1 MCKLFPPSFCAIGS
15 PFPSNTAAQFLQYLA
30 LTPTYINILNVYA
43 FCNTHDISWGTKGD
57 DKAPKLDSINIKPDG
72 KVDVT
77 IPKDDGD
84 LNSQY
89 EAEMRKF
96 ADKAP
101 KVKKEISASDK
112 QADYYND
119 FRSSVVLAWMFT
131 NFGLCALVLST
142 AGLNR
147 VEVGSSDV
155 QRSTIYMNVVLWS
168 VAALSAF
175 RFCGAVW
182 FLIVRRVSLASP
194 FFRHIFTSTRA
205 SLRHFANGPF
215 QYSSEASK
223 VFAAARREYWVFF
236 KPGYL
241 IGKPSFIMYSYL
253 FVHVIASDEV

>member
-1 MCKLFPPSFCAIGS
+1 MVCHLILVLRSIALVHLRKWFLPNSGGTSS
-15 PFPSNTAAQFLQYLA
+15 PLPSNIAAQFLQYLA

-57 DKAPKLDSINIKPDG
+57 DKAPKLDSINSKPDG

-96 ADKAP
+96 VDKAP
-101 KVKKEISASDK
+101 KVKKEVSASDR

-119 FRSSVVLAWMFT
+119 FRSFVVLAWMLT
-131 NFGLCALVLST
+131 NFGLCAIVLST
-142 AGLNR
+142 AGLER
-147 VEVGSSDV
+147 VEVGATDS

-182 FLIVRRVSLASP
+182 FLIVRRVSLASSHLASRFRSKMRHLANDP
-194 FFRHIFTSTRA
+194 FSTQFR
-205 SLRHFANGPF
+205 G
-215 QYSSEASK
+215 
-223 VFAAARREYWVFF
+223 V
-236 KPGYL
+236 
-241 IGKPSFIMYSYL
+241 
-253 FVHVIASDEV
+253 

>member
-1 MCKLFPPSFCAIGS
+1 MVCYLILVLRSITHVHFCKLFIPSACATSS
-15 PFPSNTAAQFLQYLA
+15 PLRSNAAAQFLQYLA

-57 DKAPKLDSINIKPDG
+57 DKKPKLDSINIKPDG

-96 ADKAP
+96 VNKET
-101 KVKKEISASDK
+101 KVKKEVTPSER

-119 FRSSVVLAWMFT
+119 FRSFVVLAWMFT

-142 AGLNR
+142 AGLER
-147 VEVGSSDV
+147 VHVGTDES

-175 RFCGAVW
+175 RFCGSVW
-182 FLIVRRVSLASP
+182 FLVVRRVRLPSSLFLGTTPSKLIKLW
-194 FFRHIFTSTRA
+194 H
-205 SLRHFANGPF
+205 LANNLF
-215 QYSSEASK
+215 KCSFEASK
-223 VFAAARREYWVFF
+223 VSL
-236 KPGYL
+236 PLGL
-241 IGKPSFIMYSYL
+241 
-253 FVHVIASDEV
+253 SDEPSLSPGVSF

>member
-1 MCKLFPPSFCAIGS
+1 MVCHFILVLRSFALVHLCKLLLPNSSTSSS
-15 PFPSNTAAQFLQYLA
+15 PLPSNTAAQFLQYLA

-43 FCNTHDISWGTKGD
+43 FCNTHDISWGTRGD

-96 ADKAP
+96 VDKAP
-101 KVKKEISASDK
+101 KVPKQVSPSDR

-142 AGLNR
+142 AGLER
-147 VEVGSSDV
+147 VVVGTNEL

-182 FLIVRRVSLASP
+182 FLIVRRVSLAS
-194 FFRHIFTSTRA
+194 F
-205 SLRHFANGPF
+205 
-215 QYSSEASK
+215 
-223 VFAAARREYWVFF
+223 
-236 KPGYL
+236 
-241 IGKPSFIMYSYL
+241 L
-253 FVHVIASDEV
+253 F

>member
-1 MCKLFPPSFCAIGS
+1 MVCHFILVLRSFALVHLCKLFLPKSSTSSS
-15 PFPSNTAAQFLQYLA
+15 PLPSNNAAQFLQYLA

-101 KVKKEISASDK
+101 KVPKQVSASDR

-119 FRSSVVLAWMFT
+119 FRSFVVLAWMFT

-142 AGLNR
+142 AGLER
-147 VEVGSSDV
+147 VVVGTDES

-182 FLIVRRVSLASP
+182 FLIVRRVSLAS
-194 FFRHIFTSTRA
+194 
-205 SLRHFANGPF
+205 SLF
-215 QYSSEASK
+215 
-223 VFAAARREYWVFF
+223 
-236 KPGYL
+236 
-241 IGKPSFIMYSYL
+241 
-253 FVHVIASDEV
+253 

>member
-1 MCKLFPPSFCAIGS
+1 M
-15 PFPSNTAAQFLQYLA
+15 
-30 LTPTYINILNVYA
+30 YA

-57 DKAPKLDSINIKPDG
+57 DKAPKLDSITIKPDG

-101 KVKKEISASDK
+101 KVKKQISASDK

-147 VEVGSSDV
+147 VEVGSSDA

-194 FFRHIFTSTRA
+194 FFRRIFTSAMVSLSPLLMARFNTVPRRLRFSLLLGVSIGYSSSPGISLA
-205 SLRHFANGPF
+205 SLVSICIHTRL
-215 QYSSEASK
+215 SMS
-223 VFAAARREYWVFF
+223 
-236 KPGYL
+236 
-241 IGKPSFIMYSYL
+241 
-253 FVHVIASDEV
+253 